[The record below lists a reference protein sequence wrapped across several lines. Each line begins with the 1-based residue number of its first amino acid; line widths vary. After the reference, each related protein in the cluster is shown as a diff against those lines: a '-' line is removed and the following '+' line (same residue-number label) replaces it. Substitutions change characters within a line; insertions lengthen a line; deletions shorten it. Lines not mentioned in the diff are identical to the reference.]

1 MVASRMAGFTGQISV
16 FEPEAAMEVT
26 QIRGSLRNL
35 PWDELRVAFDAG
47 HPYGLPIVVA
57 AAGLDRAQLVRC
69 VHDARVDFGG
79 RSRPELARHVPR
91 ARLAGRDER
100 QQQRGK
106 RWSETTFVDT
116 LARTPM
122 PISGL
127 VVTLDSG
134 SAECGAALSQLA
146 ADPRVT
152 LGDAVGAHLPVVTET
167 SSAEEAERLV
177 LEIEE
182 LAGISHVSVVS
193 IDLSLDRG

>member
-1 MVASRMAGFTGQISV
+1 MVASRMAGFAGQISV
-16 FEPEAAMEVT
+16 FEPEPAMEVA
-26 QIRGSLRNL
+26 QIRNSLRNL
-35 PWDELRVAFDAG
+35 PWDELRVALDAG
-47 HPYGLPIVVA
+47 DAHGLSIGVEA
-57 AAGLDRAQLVRC
+57 TGLDRAQLLGH
-69 VHDARVDFGG
+69 VHHASENFAG
-79 RSRPELARHVPR
+79 RSRRELARHVPR
-91 ARLAGRDER
+91 ARLAGHDER
-100 QQQRGK
+100 QQERWK
-106 RWSETTFVDT
+106 HWSETNFVDT
-116 LARTPM
+116 LARTLM

-152 LGDAVGAHLPVVTET
+152 LGTAVGAHMPVVTET
-167 SSAEEAERLV
+167 GSAEEAERLV